1 MPYKNIKEEYKELEL
16 KQLKSKN
23 NKVMSKYIHLCECNI
38 GRSRQLVTFTVLSM
52 LNKKQQLLKIKKIK
66 NYFTKCLQNLKS
78 DIQYFIAIELGKELN
93 NPHVHFQLFYNPYD
107 EERIKKAF
115 MKTIQKFEL
124 DKKRSI
130 QVEETGAVSET
141 TSHNYIVKEFDNKK
155 MTDNEI
161 IAINVA
167 RKKLK
172 RGNTKYIQF
181 HSQSRPQNPHPLY
194 KKMYFR
200 YKMNYFQVN
209 ELLNK
214 YARRLTKEEFIDN
227 KREYRL
233 PYINFSTGMIEIDT
247 LKLYNLIL
255 LTYLYVL
262 LSIKSSVKCIYK
274 NKWCIDRK
282 QKDTLSIKTYRK
294 EELGIKKKILIIN
307 SQIYEYI

>member
-1 MPYKNIKEEYKELEL
+1 MPYKNIEEEYKELEL

-23 NKVMSKYIHLCECNI
+23 KKVMSKYIHLCQCNI
-38 GRSRQLVTFTVLSM
+38 GRTRQLVTFTISSTTD
-52 LNKKQQLLKIKKIK
+52 KEDHLLRIKEIK
-66 NYFTKCLQNLKS
+66 NYFSKRLQNLKS
-78 DIQYFIAIELGKELN
+78 DIQYFVSIELGKELD
-93 NPHVHFQLFYNPYD
+93 NPHVHFQLFYNLED
-107 EERIKKAF
+107 KERVKKSF
-115 MKTIQKFEL
+115 IKTIEEFNL
-124 DKKRSI
+124 DDERTA
-130 QVEETGAVSET
+130 QVDETGVVSET
-141 TSHNYIVKEFDNKK
+141 TSHNYVVKEFNNKK
-155 MTDNEI
+155 MTDNEV

-172 RGNTKYIQF
+172 IGDTKYIQF
-181 HSQSRPQNPHPLY
+181 HSQSRPQNPQALY
-194 KKMYFR
+194 KKMWFR

-227 KREYRL
+227 KKEYRL
-233 PYINFSTGMIEIDT
+233 PYINFSTGMIEIDR

-255 LTYLYVL
+255 FSYLYVL

-282 QKDTLSIKTYRK
+282 QKDTLSVKTYRK
-294 EELGIKKKILIIN
+294 EELRMKKKILIIN